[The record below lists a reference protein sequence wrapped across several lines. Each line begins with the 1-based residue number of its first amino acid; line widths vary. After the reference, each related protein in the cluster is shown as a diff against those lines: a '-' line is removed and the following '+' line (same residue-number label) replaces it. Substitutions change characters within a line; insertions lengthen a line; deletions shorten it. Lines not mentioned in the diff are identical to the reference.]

1 MNRVIRPLDNPDI
14 PVIAIDMPVMYEDEG
29 QDEMGEADEHTGAD
43 FILTIGLRA
52 HLAKRP
58 ELRVFSNLNCY
69 YHRLDNLAYV
79 SPDVM
84 VVQPT
89 RPLTDRIRSY
99 RIGRDGPAP
108 MLTVEILSQRSF
120 QQQDLTTKPII
131 YAELGVAEYILV
143 DPSGDYLDRRLVLRR
158 LLDGETWQEEQDAD
172 GGVTSVLGFRVLL
185 EADGLPRV
193 VDVATGRRYLR
204 PQEAEAVA
212 EQAREEKEKARLAE
226 EQSRKDAEKARLAK
240 EEAAFAR
247 RLADAEADARR
258 QIEERLRQLEAELA
272 RLRRPPEQTP

>member
-1 MNRVIRPLDNPDI
+1 MNRVIRPLDNPNI

-89 RPLTDRIRSY
+89 RPLLDRIRSY

-108 MLTVEILSQRSF
+108 MLMVEILSQRSF

-158 LLDGETWQEEQDAD
+158 LLEGETWQDEQDAD

-226 EQSRKDAEKARLAK
+226 EQSRKDAENARLAK

-247 RLADAEADARR
+247 RLAEAEADARR
-258 QIEERLRQLEAELA
+258 QIEERLRQLEAEMA